1 MNVNIKNER
10 TKEILAYIAVCI
22 FWGSTYLAI
31 RIGVGEL
38 PPMFFAGMRFFVAG
52 AIVIIFAYIKGLK
65 FPNTFIEIRRMA
77 TVGIILL
84 FICNGSMVLAE
95 QEISSSIASIMAAAL
110 PLNMALI
117 EFGLWGKRINM
128 KGVFGLLIGFAG
140 VVVLIASN
148 SSIGHANIKYMMLI
162 MFANFM
168 WAAGSIYSKSF
179 KTSANTIT
187 AIGIQM
193 LSASIVF
200 FLTSMI
206 FGEFSKIHMSYKG
219 VASTAYLIIFGS
231 LIGYSCYIYIL
242 KKWSSEKAGTYAY
255 INPMVAVLLGG
266 LILDEPITFKT
277 ITSIIII
284 LGGVY
289 LVQTSKT
296 SVPIGKKLPAR

>member
-1 MNVNIKNER
+1 
-10 TKEILAYIAVCI
+10 
-22 FWGSTYLAI
+22 
-31 RIGVGEL
+31 
-38 PPMFFAGMRFFVAG
+38 
-52 AIVIIFAYIKGLK
+52 
-65 FPNTFIEIRRMA
+65 MA

-95 QEISSSIASIMAAAL
+95 QEISSSIASILAAAL

-128 KGVFGLLIGFAG
+128 KGVLGLLIGFAG
-140 VVVLIASN
+140 VVVLIAS
-148 SSIGHANIKYMMLI
+148 SSNLGHASIKYMILI

-179 KTSANTIT
+179 KANANIIT

-206 FGEFSKIHMSYKG
+206 FGEFSKINITYKG
-219 VASTAYLIIFGS
+219 IASTAYLVVFGS

-242 KKWSSEKAGTYAY
+242 KKLPSEKAGTYAY
-255 INPMVAVLLGG
+255 INPMVAVLLGV
-266 LILDEPITFKT
+266 LILDEPVTIKT
-277 ITSIIII
+277 IASIIII